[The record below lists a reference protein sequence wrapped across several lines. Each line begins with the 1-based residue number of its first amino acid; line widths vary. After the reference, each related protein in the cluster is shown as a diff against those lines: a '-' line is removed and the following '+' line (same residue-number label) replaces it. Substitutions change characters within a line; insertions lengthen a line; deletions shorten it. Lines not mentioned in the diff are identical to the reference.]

1 MRAPVFFQ
9 RFVFGAA
16 LVAATSALAA
26 SPPTRIRGTVETLTG
41 DLLTVKQADG
51 TETTIHLPPH
61 LSVTALANSKLSDIK
76 AGDYVGSAAVA
87 GADGKLHAQEVH
99 IFSETMRGVGEGHHP
114 MAGPSQTMTNATVA
128 TVKADP
134 SGSTLRLTYPG
145 GEQAIEVGPD
155 TRIVAII
162 PGDMALVKPGA
173 LVAVMVNP
181 QGDGALTARA
191 IQAEKDGV
199 PPL

>member
-1 MRAPVFFQ
+1 MRAPVFLH
-9 RFVFGAA
+9 RLVLGVA
-16 LVAATSALAA
+16 LLAATSALAA
-26 SPPTRIRGTVETLTG
+26 TPPTRIRGTVATVAG
-41 DLLTVKQADG
+41 DVLTVKQDDG
-51 TETTIHLPPH
+51 TEQAIRLPPNIA
-61 LSVTALANSKLSDIK
+61 VTALANRKLSDIK

-99 IFSETMRGVGEGHHP
+99 IFSEAMRGVGEGHHP
-114 MAGPSQTMTNATVA
+114 MAGPNQTMTNATVA

-134 SGSTLRLTYPG
+134 SASTLRLTYPG
-145 GEQAIEVGPD
+145 GEQAIEVGPE

-162 PGDMALVKPGA
+162 PGDLSLLKPGA
-173 LVAVMVNP
+173 LVAVVVNP
-181 QGDGALTARA
+181 QSDGSLTARF